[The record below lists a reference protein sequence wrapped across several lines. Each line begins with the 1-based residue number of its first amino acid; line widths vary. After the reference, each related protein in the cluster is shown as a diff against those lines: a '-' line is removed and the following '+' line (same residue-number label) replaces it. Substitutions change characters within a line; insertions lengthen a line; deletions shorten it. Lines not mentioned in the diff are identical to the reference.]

1 MDSVNSD
8 LEEYARRRL
17 KLAGFSVIGYD
28 HPYFA
33 PLDRLRSDF
42 RSRGDTLVS
51 FANYDYLG
59 LSEDARIHKAA
70 TQAIAEFGVGVGGS
84 RLVGGERTCHRA
96 LEYDLAAFIGVDDT
110 IAMVS
115 GYGTNLSLVGHLLTK
130 GDMILVDELAHN
142 SIVMG
147 SRLSRATIVEF
158 PHNDTARLEEI
169 LKEKRSHFR
178 RVLIVI
184 EGLYSM
190 DGDVPDLPKFLDLRD
205 RYDAWLM
212 IDEAHSIG
220 VLGKT
225 GRGVTEHFGLD
236 MSNVDLVVGT
246 MSKAFVSCGGF
257 IGGKQVVIDW
267 LRFTLP
273 GFVYS
278 VGLTPSIAATVRE
291 ALDIISRETW
301 RVAKLRENSRYFAER
316 ARALGF
322 NIGDA
327 ISEGIIPIIFDT
339 SEKAMLAARALL
351 RVGYYV
357 PPIVQ
362 LGVPKNKPRLRFFFN
377 ASHTKAQIDGVL
389 EALVATMDPSRL
401 RANFSSKAHLHVP
414 VVATASNVVRLPGTD
429 IDPDISPKRKR
440 AASLPVVPPQ
450 SKSFP

>member
-1 MDSVNSD
+1 MDSVSSD
-8 LEEYARRRL
+8 LEEYARRRM

-42 RSRGDTLVS
+42 RARGDELTT

-59 LSEDARIHKAA
+59 LSEDERIRKAA
-70 TQAIAEFGVGVGGS
+70 IQSINEFGVGVGGS

-115 GYGTNLSLVGHLLTK
+115 GYGTNISLVGHLLTK
-130 GDMILVDELAHN
+130 GDLILVDDLAHN
-142 SIVMG
+142 SLVMG
-147 SRLSRATIVEF
+147 TRLSRATIVEF
-158 PHNDTARLEEI
+158 PHNDMERLEEI

-178 RVLIVI
+178 RVLILI

-190 DGDVPDLPKFLDLRD
+190 DGDVPDLPKFLELRN
-205 RYDAWLM
+205 RYNTWLM

-225 GRGVTEHFGLD
+225 GRGITEHFGLD
-236 MSNVDLVVGT
+236 MSDVDIVVGT

-257 IGGKQVVIDW
+257 IGGKQIVIDW

-278 VGLTPSIAATVRE
+278 VGLTPSVTAAVRE
-291 ALDIISRETW
+291 ALDIISREPW
-301 RVAKLRENSRYFAER
+301 RIDKLRENSRYFAER
-316 ARALGF
+316 ARSLGL

-327 ISEGIIPIIFDT
+327 IAEGVIPIIFDT
-339 SEKAMLAARALL
+339 SEKTMIAGRALL
-351 RVGYYV
+351 RAGYYV

-362 LGVPKNKPRLRFFFN
+362 IGVPKNKPRLRFFLN

-389 EALVATMDPSRL
+389 EALVAAMDPSRQ
-401 RANFSSKAHLHVP
+401 RAQFSSKHGP
-414 VVATASNVVRLPGTD
+414 ATTPKNVVRLVDTDADTSTGTA
-429 IDPDISPKRKR
+429 R
-440 AASLPVVPPQ
+440 AR
-450 SKSFP
+450 

>member
-59 LSEDARIHKAA
+59 LSDDPRIHSAA
-70 TQAIAEFGVGVGGS
+70 TAAIAEFGVGVGGS
-84 RLVGGERTCHRA
+84 RLVGGERSYHRS
-96 LEYDLAAFIGVDDT
+96 LETDLAAFIGVEDT

-158 PHNDTARLEEI
+158 PHNDMARLEEI

-190 DGDVPDLPKFLDLRD
+190 DGDVPDLPKFLELRD
-205 RYDAWLM
+205 RYNAWLM

-301 RVAKLRENSRYFAER
+301 RVTKLRENTVYFAEQ

-327 ISEGIIPIIFDT
+327 ISEGIVPIIFDS

-362 LGVPKNKPRLRFFFN
+362 IGVPKNKPRLRFFFN
-377 ASHTKAQIDGVL
+377 ASHTKAEIDGVI
-389 EALVATMDPSRL
+389 EALVAAMDPSRQ
-401 RANFSSKAHLHVP
+401 RTQFSAKAHMHVP
-414 VVATASNVVRLPGTD
+414 DGAPSNVVRLPGTE
-429 IDPDISPKRKR
+429 IAADISKPRKR
-440 AASLPVVPPQ
+440 AERPPVTPPQ

>member
-8 LEEYARRRL
+8 LEEYARRRM

-33 PLDRLRSDF
+33 QLDRLRSDF
-42 RSRGDTLVS
+42 RARGDTLVS

-59 LSEDARIHKAA
+59 LADDIRIRNAA
-70 TQAIAEFGVGVGGS
+70 TQAIGEFGVGVGGS
-84 RLVGGERTCHRA
+84 RLVGGERTFHRA

-115 GYGTNLSLVGHLLTK
+115 GYGTNISLVGHLLTK
-130 GDMILVDELAHN
+130 GDMILVDDLAHN

-147 SRLSRATIVEF
+147 SRMSRATIVEF
-158 PHNDTARLEEI
+158 PHNDMERLEEI

-190 DGDVPDLPKFLDLRD
+190 DGDVPDLPKFLELRD
-205 RYDAWLM
+205 RYKTWLM
-212 IDEAHSIG
+212 IDEAHSLG

-225 GRGVTEHFGLD
+225 GRGLTEHFGLD

-257 IGGKQVVIDW
+257 IGGKQIVIDW

-278 VGLTPSIAATVRE
+278 VGLTPSIAASVRE
-291 ALDIISRETW
+291 ALDIVSRETW
-301 RVAKLRENSRYFAER
+301 RVDKLRENSCYFAER
-316 ARALGF
+316 ARALDF

-339 SEKAMLAARALL
+339 SEKAMMAGRSLMRA
-351 RVGYYV
+351 GYYV

-362 LGVPKNKPRLRFFFN
+362 IGVPKNKPRLRFFLN
-377 ASHTKAQIDGVL
+377 ASHTRAQIDGVL
-389 EALVATMDPSRL
+389 EALASAMDPSRQ
-401 RANFSSKAHLHVP
+401 RAHFTSKAHQQHMP
-414 VVATASNVVRLPGTD
+414 GVATGNVVRLLGAE
-429 IDPDISPKRKR
+429 IDPEISSTR
-440 AASLPVVPPQ
+440 AR
-450 SKSFP
+450 